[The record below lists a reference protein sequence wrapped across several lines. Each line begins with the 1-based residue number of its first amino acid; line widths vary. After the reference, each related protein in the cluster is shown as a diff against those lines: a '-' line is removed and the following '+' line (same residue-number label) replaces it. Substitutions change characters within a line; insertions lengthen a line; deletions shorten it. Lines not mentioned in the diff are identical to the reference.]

1 MPPLIH
7 KLIFDIM
14 LAADM
19 VDGWLVPLFVVLGA
33 VVRNPSFLGKTP
45 VKGGREIDSMVP
57 HSRKS
62 DVPRFIKNLP

>member
-1 MPPLIH
+1 
-7 KLIFDIM
+7 
-14 LAADM
+14 M
-19 VDGWLVPLFVVLGA
+19 VGWCRCLLCFGA